1 MELNEDEQLLYDFF
15 VTFGQPV
22 KSIDYPLAVLS
33 IWESG
38 DEDPGIIYPKKDE
51 VVKAYCKPSVMDK
64 PLYEAIKT
72 IKGWK

>member
-38 DEDPGIIYPKKDE
+38 DEGPGIIYSKK
-51 VVKAYCKPSVMDK
+51 VVKAYCKPNIMDK

-72 IKGWK
+72 IKGW